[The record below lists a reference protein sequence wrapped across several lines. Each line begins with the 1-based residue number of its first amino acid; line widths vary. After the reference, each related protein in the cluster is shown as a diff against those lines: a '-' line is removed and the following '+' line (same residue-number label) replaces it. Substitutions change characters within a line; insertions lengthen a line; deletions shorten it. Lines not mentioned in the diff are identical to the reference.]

1 MRVLG
6 HIHTFNEADV
16 IDRSLAA
23 LRGQSVPVEG
33 VLLVDNASTDGTL
46 DREFPLDV
54 TVVRFPD
61 NRMTSDPIIEAMR
74 FADARGYDWVW
85 VLNGDT
91 APRPDCL
98 ATLLGFLA
106 SLPPADR
113 DAVWLLAALPVD
125 ATTGE
130 GVHGFRLSPRGLEQL
145 HGAGSAPY
153 ECDAAIWSG
162 SLYRVD
168 AVRRVGLP
176 RSDYR
181 MDVAEI
187 EYGHRGRCAGL
198 RSFVVPAAV
207 AEHNIGGP
215 SVRPAPW
222 RFGPLRLELVELA
235 PFRCYYVARNV
246 LHFWLYLYRDRT
258 LVTVVYAFA
267 RVAKLTASFALRPR
281 SRRRQ
286 LGACLRGAWD
296 GLRGQLDF
304 RPAV

>member
-23 LRGQSVPVEG
+23 LRGQTVPVEE
-33 VLLVDNASTDGTL
+33 VLLVDNASTDATL
-46 DREFPLDV
+46 DRDFPPDV
-54 TVVRFPD
+54 RVVRFAE

-74 FADARGYDWVW
+74 WADAHDYDWVW

-98 ATLLGFLA
+98 ATLLGFFDA
-106 SLPPADR
+106 LPPATR

-130 GVHGFRLSPRGLEQL
+130 GVHGFRLGPRGLKQL
-145 HGAGSAPY
+145 SGAGAAPY

-162 SLYRVD
+162 SLYRV
-168 AVRRVGLP
+168 AGIRRAGLP
-176 RSDYR
+176 RSDYQ

-187 EYGHRGRCAGL
+187 EYGYRGRCAGL
-198 RSFVVPAAV
+198 RAFVVPAAI

-222 RFGPLRLELVELA
+222 RLGPLRLELIELA

-258 LVTVVYAFA
+258 FVTVLYAVA
-267 RVAKLTASFALRPR
+267 RVTKLTGSFLLRPR
-281 SRRRQ
+281 SHRRQ
-286 LGACLRGAWD
+286 LAACLRGAWD
-296 GLRGQLDF
+296 GLRGHLDY